1 MEKFVFCY
9 YLVSQRFKSEFVYW
23 SVSLL
28 LLHYDTRNVYLLLLF
43 DGRKFVDSNPSSPLL
58 INNLPPPASLTSSLY
73 LMMKHNWLQIS
84 ICSQFCPSPCI
95 LPSQTPAPLTLYSL
109 DFSPPFF
116 PVPIQYTIVSLS
128 FFCLFVYFYR
138 LSQWVASVQD
148 KCCTDSALQA
158 AWWAVCRHQQWNDNH
173 CWTFV
178 YSWNS
183 SWRRWHCCLT
193 VPYSQTGQQCIQEV
207 RWIPLSFFFC
217 KWILNKA

>member
-58 INNLPPPASLTSSLY
+58 INNLPPSASLTSSLY

-128 FFCLFVYFYR
+128 FFCLFVYFLQIIPVSCISTR
-138 LSQWVASVQD
+138 QVLHWLSTTSCQMGS
-148 KCCTDSALQA
+148 L
-158 AWWAVCRHQQWNDNH
+158 
-173 CWTFV
+173 
-178 YSWNS
+178 
-183 SWRRWHCCLT
+183 
-193 VPYSQTGQQCIQEV
+193 
-207 RWIPLSFFFC
+207 
-217 KWILNKA
+217 

>member
-43 DGRKFVDSNPSSPLL
+43 DGRKFVDSNPSSLLL

-84 ICSQFCPSPCI
+84 ICSQFCPSPLHPTLTNTC
-95 LPSQTPAPLTLYSL
+95 TPHTLFTGLFTPLFPFPNTIYYS
-109 DFSPPFF
+109 FF
-116 PVPIQYTIVSLS
+116 V

-158 AWWAVCRHQQWNDNH
+158 ARWAVCRHQQWNDNH

-183 SWRRWHCCLT
+183 SWSRWHCCLT

-207 RWIPLSFFFC
+207 RWIPLSFFFF
-217 KWILNKA
+217 L